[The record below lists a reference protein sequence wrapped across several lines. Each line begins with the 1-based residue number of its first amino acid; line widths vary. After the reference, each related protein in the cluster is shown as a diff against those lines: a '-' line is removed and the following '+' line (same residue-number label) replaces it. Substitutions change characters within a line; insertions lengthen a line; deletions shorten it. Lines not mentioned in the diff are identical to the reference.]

1 MDSGRER
8 ATYAGAFGVLLLAV
22 AAVALAPSLAGNT
35 SVGAWAQ
42 RGPTVAAV
50 SGVLGVGLCVFAV
63 TVWLVS
69 APQVNW
75 QPWVAALARLAAEH
89 GQVMQEDLERGI
101 WFDAVHG
108 GPRFTVLVQ
117 PRKGGNVLLMS
128 QRRARHGVLVLR
140 DDLAPGEEF
149 AGWSEVG
156 GGQGWRLYA
165 EVALASRPMLD
176 DRRTAAA
183 LDRFFQQAG
192 ALSVE
197 FGTDGLTLSLGLPSP
212 DLAARAV
219 REAIDVARQVWEA
232 TGADA
237 ARR

>member
-8 ATYAGAFGVLLLAV
+8 ATYAGAFGVLLLAI

-35 SVGAWAQ
+35 TVGSWAQ
-42 RGPTVAAV
+42 RGPMIAAAT
-50 SGVLGVGLCVFAV
+50 GVLGVGLCVFAV

-89 GQVMQEDLERGI
+89 GQVVQEDLERGI
-101 WFDAVHG
+101 WFDAIHG

-117 PRKGGNVLLMS
+117 PRKGGHVLLMS

-140 DDLAPGEEF
+140 EGLAPGDEF
-149 AGWSEVG
+149 SGWSEVG

-165 EVALASRPMLD
+165 EVALTSRPMLKD
-176 DRRTAAA
+176 PRATAA
-183 LDRFFQQAG
+183 LDRFFQQTG
-192 ALSVE
+192 ARSVE
-197 FGTDGLTLSLGLPSP
+197 FGTDGLTLSLGLPPP

-219 REAIDVARQVWEA
+219 RNAIDVARQVWEA
-232 TGADA
+232 TSADGP
-237 ARR
+237 RR

>member
-35 SVGAWAQ
+35 TVGAWAQ
-42 RGPTVAAV
+42 RGPTIAAAA
-50 SGVLGVGLCVFAV
+50 GVIGFGLCIFSV
-63 TVWLVS
+63 TVWVVS

-75 QPWVAALARLAAEH
+75 QPWVSALSRLAAEH
-89 GQVMQEDLERGI
+89 GQAVQEDLERGI
-101 WFDAVHG
+101 WFDAIHG

-117 PRKGGNVLLMS
+117 PRKGGNVLLLS

-140 DDLAPGEEF
+140 DDLEPGQEF

-165 EVALASRPMLD
+165 EVALTSRPMLED
-176 DRRTAAA
+176 TRTSAA
-183 LDRFFQQAG
+183 LDRFFRQSG

-197 FGTDGLTLSLGLPSP
+197 FGTDGLTLSLGLPP
-212 DLAARAV
+212 PELAARTV
-219 REAIDVARQVWEA
+219 REAIDVARQVWDA
-232 TGADA
+232 TRAEGP
-237 ARR
+237 RR